1 MRGDK
6 QALALIFDAM
16 AFLTII
22 TIVSVTLLQAFSTDV
37 ANGNMDQYLS
47 EVNHSILG
55 SDLERNGV
63 PTPLSIKD
71 ALVTALV
78 QNDTL
83 LQRTIVEQVER
94 LLTDYLSP
102 QYRYHWT
109 AEYGGR
115 SIQVGDELLDKGRG
129 SIYSVSMNGSDG
141 QGDLIT
147 YTLSVAR

>member
-1 MRGDK
+1 MRGDER
-6 QALALIFDAM
+6 ALALIFDAM

-22 TIVSVTLLQAFSTDV
+22 TIVSVTLLQAFSTDD
-37 ANGNMDQYLS
+37 NDNMDRYLS
-47 EVNHSILG
+47 DVNQSILG

-71 ALVTALV
+71 AVVTALV

-115 SIQVGDELLDKGRG
+115 SIHVGDVQLDQGRG

-147 YTLSVAR
+147 FTLSAAR